1 VKYTVKV
8 LITELRRAIN
18 GPGCQMILPV
28 KGEDEEGVYQFL
40 WYMDC
45 DFKGRMDTHLHQLY
59 LLYFFSFLK
68 FLFIF
73 SGTRWW
79 ESK

>member
-45 DFKGRMDTHLHQLY
+45 DFKGRMDTQPLSVISFV
-59 LLYFFSFLK
+59 FF
-68 FLFIF
+68 FLFEVLAHI
-73 SGTRWW
+73 
-79 ESK
+79 